1 MTDKE
6 RAIINTF
13 NYLYDHTILCPQC
26 GKYMI
31 LPIYKCFGCGCDIDV
46 YREEQDNARLEA
58 YHKQCP
64 CWNSHNNS
72 CYDDNCPCDR
82 DCEYMK
88 NYDKNNDYGN
98 TDLHK

>member
-1 MTDKE
+1 MVPVQSGTRLDSNHAISEPKEKKGVMTDKE

-13 NYLYDHTILCPQC
+13 NYLYDHAILCPQC

-58 YHKQCP
+58 YHEKL
-64 CWNSHNNS
+64 
-72 CYDDNCPCDR
+72 R
-82 DCEYMK
+82 
-88 NYDKNNDYGN
+88 
-98 TDLHK
+98 

>member
-1 MTDKE
+1 MVSVLSSLVPVQSGTLLGSNHAISEPKEKKGVMTDKE

-13 NYLYDHTILCPQC
+13 NYLYDHAILCPQC

-58 YHKQCP
+58 YHEKL
-64 CWNSHNNS
+64 
-72 CYDDNCPCDR
+72 R
-82 DCEYMK
+82 
-88 NYDKNNDYGN
+88 
-98 TDLHK
+98 

>member
-13 NYLYDHTILCPQC
+13 NYLYDNTTLCPQC

-46 YREEQDNARLEA
+46 YREEQEKLSKYE
-58 YHKQCP
+58 
-64 CWNSHNNS
+64 
-72 CYDDNCPCDR
+72 
-82 DCEYMK
+82 K
-88 NYDKNNDYGN
+88 N
-98 TDLHK
+98 LP